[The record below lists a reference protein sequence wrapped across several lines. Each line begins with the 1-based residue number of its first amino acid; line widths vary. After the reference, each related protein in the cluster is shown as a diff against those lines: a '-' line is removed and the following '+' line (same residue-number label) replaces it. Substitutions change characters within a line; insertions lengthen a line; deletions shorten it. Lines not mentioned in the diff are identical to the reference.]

1 MGAWMNLSCNI
12 WENCQGDHFISFFFF
27 RKRNSNKP
35 ELEVSLIF
43 ILFVFYL
50 VFNFVKSATK
60 LIKK

>member
-1 MGAWMNLSCNI
+1 MVIILLV
-12 WENCQGDHFISFFFF
+12 FFFF